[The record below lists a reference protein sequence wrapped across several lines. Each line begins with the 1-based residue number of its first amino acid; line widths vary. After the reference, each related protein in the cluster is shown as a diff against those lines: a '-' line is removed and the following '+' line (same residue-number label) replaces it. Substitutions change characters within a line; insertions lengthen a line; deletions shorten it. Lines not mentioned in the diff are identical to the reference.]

1 MESGQVTT
9 RCGVARAT
17 TRLRMTTAISPSASS
32 SRLQASSSNLS
43 HQGQGQNPISLRL
56 YKVLGAN
63 FDDEATREALNTL
76 AELYA
81 PPSAPHTGVGKGKDV
96 TRDLDA
102 DKDADEEY
110 ELNGLKPTGLAAPAG
125 VEEAAAGDIAA
136 RARKNLRRDVESK
149 LAESSKQFLKAFG
162 EVDKVCVPSNWP
174 LIQSAETEEMFQQL
188 DTLQEHIGLMRVRC
202 DESQSQL
209 FETNEA
215 CKSLLDRA
223 GSLREERCAPCA
235 YIIPPAGQLTY
246 SQARHLHPSIYHI
259 RIPLPIHPVPL
270 RERRDCLARCSSG
283 HDLLRCDGQ
292 GSTHTGRLPCTSY
305 RFPHSAC
312 ASSEPWG

>member
-1 MESGQVTT
+1 MPGPGGWTRPGRVRAVESGQVTT
-9 RCGVARAT
+9 RCGVAPAA

-81 PPSAPHTGVGKGKDV
+81 PPSTALTKGKDV
-96 TRDLDA
+96 TRDVDA
-102 DKDADEEY
+102 EKDADEEY
-110 ELNGLKPTGLAAPAG
+110 EQNGLKPTGLAAAAG

-162 EVDKVCVPSNWP
+162 EVDKVG
-174 LIQSAETEEMFQQL
+174 F
-188 DTLQEHIGLMRVRC
+188 
-202 DESQSQL
+202 
-209 FETNEA
+209 
-215 CKSLLDRA
+215 
-223 GSLREERCAPCA
+223 
-235 YIIPPAGQLTY
+235 
-246 SQARHLHPSIYHI
+246 
-259 RIPLPIHPVPL
+259 
-270 RERRDCLARCSSG
+270 SS
-283 HDLLRCDGQ
+283 
-292 GSTHTGRLPCTSY
+292 S
-305 RFPHSAC
+305 
-312 ASSEPWG
+312 